1 MTAERIYHN
10 PRCGKSRSA
19 CALIAE
25 RGVDAEVV
33 EYLKHPLGRDELRA
47 LLDKLGLKPQ
57 DLIRRGEAVFK
68 EHFAGKAL
76 DDEEWIDAM
85 VAYPI
90 LMERP
95 IVVRGERAVV
105 ARPPERVAELFD

>member
-1 MTAERIYHN
+1 MTAVRIYHN

>member
-1 MTAERIYHN
+1 MTAVRIYHN

-25 RGVDAEVV
+25 RDVDAEVV